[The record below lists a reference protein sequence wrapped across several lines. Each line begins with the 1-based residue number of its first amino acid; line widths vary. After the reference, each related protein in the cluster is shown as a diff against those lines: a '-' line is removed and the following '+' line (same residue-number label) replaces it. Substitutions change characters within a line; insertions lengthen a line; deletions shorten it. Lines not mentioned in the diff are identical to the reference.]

1 MDYLKMNQK
10 IWEQKVADG
19 YDWTQPVSS
28 EEVERARNGDWQ
40 IVLTPRKPV
49 PRDWFPESLQGKKIL
64 CLASGG
70 GQQGPIM
77 AAAGGDVT
85 VLDYCQAQLDQDL
98 YVAKRDGLTINTV
111 QADMRDLSMFADE
124 TFDLIIHPWSN
135 GAIDDILPLWR
146 AAYRVLKHGGTLVSG
161 VSNPVEYIFDLR
173 SLLEGEF
180 VVRHKLPYSD
190 LTSISRE
197 ELQELVLD
205 QGEGICFGHTLE
217 DQIQGQIAA
226 GFLIAGFYED
236 IGGTAL
242 DEYMNGSIATK
253 AIKLHQLL

>member
-1 MDYLKMNQK
+1 MDFAKVNQK
-10 IWEQKVADG
+10 VWEQKVIDD
-19 YDWTQPVSS
+19 YDWTQPVSA
-28 EEVERARNGDWQ
+28 EEVAKARNGEWQ
-40 IVLTPRKPV
+40 ILLTPEKYV
-49 PRDWFPESLQGKKIL
+49 PRDWFPETITGKKIL

-85 VLDYCQAQLDQDL
+85 VLDYCQAQLDQDTF
-98 YVAKRDGLTINTV
+98 VAKRDGLRIRTV
-111 QADMRDLSMFADE
+111 QADMRDISILDDE
-124 TFDLIIHPWSN
+124 TFDLIVHPWSN
-135 GAIDDILPLWR
+135 VYVDNVLPVWKE
-146 AAYRVLKHGGTLVSG
+146 AYRVLKHGGTLLAG
-161 VSNPVEYIFDLR
+161 FANPVEYIFDLR
-173 SLLEGEF
+173 SMMEGKL

-190 LTSISRE
+190 LTSISKE

-217 DQIQGQIAA
+217 DQIQGQITA

-236 IGGTAL
+236 ISGTEL

-253 AIKLHQLL
+253 AIKL